1 MEEENTVVP
10 QWQIRTLKNAYQ
22 ERDPTEYIVDKYFA
36 TYTLSVVYGAP
47 GSMKSMM
54 LADLCGHV
62 VNGSKWLPY
71 GSNGIDCTAYPV
83 LWIDMDNGERRTDG
97 RFDAIGRAAGL
108 PEDAPLYYV
117 SMPNPSLIAHDI
129 NSMMVLRDH
138 IIELGV
144 KFVVVDNLG
153 LITGDVEEN
162 SAGMAQIMGNLR
174 TLAERTGS
182 AIILI
187 HHQRKGGAAGGRA
200 GDALRG
206 HSSIEAAID
215 LAIHITREI
224 NSDQITLRS
233 TKTRDVPVPTVS
245 ANFLYE
251 HKPGTNDLQA
261 AWFTGLESRG
271 GENAIHDEILALV
284 EFYSDGIGKTK
295 LAEMVRDNLGEEAP
309 GINKI
314 RAEIDHM
321 LAVSKELIEDKT
333 GTYKFIKVAQ

>member
-1 MEEENTVVP
+1 MEEEPAVP
-10 QWQIRTLKNAYQ
+10 QWEIRTLSNAYQ
-22 ERDPTEYIVDKYFA
+22 EREPTEYIVDKYFA
-36 TYTLSVVYGAP
+36 TYTLNVVYGSP
-47 GSMKSMM
+47 GSMKSMI

-71 GSNGIDCTAYPV
+71 GSKGIDCALHPV
-83 LWIDMDNGERRTDG
+83 LWVDMDNGARRTDG
-97 RFDAIGRAAGL
+97 RFDAIGKAAGL
-108 PEDAPLYYV
+108 PENAPLYYV

-129 NSMMVLRDH
+129 NSMVVLRDH
-138 IIELGV
+138 IMQLGV
-144 KFVVVDNLG
+144 KLVIVDNLG

-174 TLAERTGS
+174 TLAERTGA

-215 LAIHITREI
+215 LAIHITREA

-233 TKTRDVPVPTVS
+233 TKTRDVPARPVS
-245 ANFLYE
+245 AMFNYT
-251 HKPGTNDLQA
+251 HKPETNDLET
-261 AWFTGLESRG
+261 AWFSGVESRSG
-271 GENAIHDEILALV
+271 ANAIHDEIIDVVDYYA
-284 EFYSDGIGKTK
+284 DGIGKTK
-295 LAEMVRDNLGEEAP
+295 LAELVRDNLGEEAP

-321 LAVSKELIEDKT
+321 LAVSKELVEEKT
-333 GTYKFIKVAQ
+333 GNYKYVRLP